1 MSNMYWSSR
10 TSTPIHSL
18 SPPHTQATHIFD
30 GLEDWPTHI
39 MYVSQGQ
46 LKYFKQASEL
56 PELKQGMLLELIE
69 KWLREDKAVTDAQ
82 RAAQRAEG
90 GNNGEKKGGETS
102 ELATWNNGWAAGRL
116 ASTIKHASNTVWRM

>member
-1 MSNMYWSSR
+1 
-10 TSTPIHSL
+10 
-18 SPPHTQATHIFD
+18 
-30 GLEDWPTHI
+30 